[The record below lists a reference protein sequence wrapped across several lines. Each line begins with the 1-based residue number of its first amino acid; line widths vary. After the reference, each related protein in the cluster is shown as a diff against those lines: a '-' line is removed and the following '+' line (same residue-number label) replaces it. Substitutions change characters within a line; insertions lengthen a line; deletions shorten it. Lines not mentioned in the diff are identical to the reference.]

1 MKKVIALISILILSS
16 CAKYSEIQSYSF
28 AQVSGIAEILKKGCK
43 EKNIDP
49 TLLRQLEIASYVS
62 SKHSQ
67 SVPGFYNN
75 ETIKGAD
82 SLNEMVEEFVQ
93 RVDAGEY
100 SSVYCTAKL
109 GIISVTSLQ
118 LLKTEGSKNR

>member
-1 MKKVIALISILILSS
+1 MKKVIALFSILVLSS

-28 AQVSGIAEILKKGCK
+28 AQVSGIAEILKRGCK

-67 SVPGFYNN
+67 NVPEFFNN

-93 RVDAGEY
+93 RVDTGEY
-100 SSVYCTAKL
+100 TWVYCTAKL
-109 GIISVTSLQ
+109 GIISITSLQ

>member
-1 MKKVIALISILILSS
+1 MKKVIALFSILVLSS

-28 AQVSGIAEILKKGCK
+28 AQVSGIAEILKRGCK

-67 SVPGFYNN
+67 NVPEFFNN

-100 SSVYCTAKL
+100 SSVYCTTKL
-109 GIISVTSLQ
+109 SIISATSLQ

>member
-1 MKKVIALISILILSS
+1 MKKVIALFSILVLSS

-28 AQVSGIAEILKKGCK
+28 AQVSGIAEILKRGCK

-67 SVPGFYNN
+67 NVPEFFNN

-82 SLNEMVEEFVQ
+82 SLDTMIREFAQ
-93 RVDAGEY
+93 RVNTGEY
-100 SSVYCTAKL
+100 TSAYCNTKL
-109 GIISVTSLQ
+109 SIISVTSLQ

>member
-1 MKKVIALISILILSS
+1 MKKVIALFSILVLSS

-28 AQVSGIAEILKKGCK
+28 AQVSGIAEILKRGCK

-49 TLLRQLEIASYVS
+49 NLLRQLEIASYVS

-67 SVPGFYNN
+67 NVPEFFNN

-100 SSVYCTAKL
+100 TWVYCTAKL
-109 GIISVTSLQ
+109 GIISITSLQ